1 MSATTSFGN
10 EPSNAADIVKRLFSW
25 LAIPS
30 ISADPSHRDDVR
42 QSALW
47 FCDAARDAGF
57 TGVEILETAGHPSA
71 LATWTG
77 AGDDAPTVLVYG
89 HHDVQPVDP
98 IEQWEHPPFDPVIVN
113 GECRARG
120 AIDDKGQVLY
130 HLEAVRNLLGQA
142 GSLPV
147 NIKLLV
153 EGEEEVGSPNFSS
166 LLEDC
171 RDDLACDVVVVSDTS
186 MIAPDIPSTDV
197 AMRGLVACTVTVTTS
212 SRDAHSGMFGGAI
225 PNPIHHLVRIT
236 AALHDRANRVA
247 IPGFYDAVRPL
258 SPEEVASLAEQPF
271 DEDDFAHLV
280 DVNRLEGEDGYSTL
294 ERIGARPTAEVV
306 GMSGGYGGEGIKTIV
321 PGRAHAKLAF
331 RLVPDQ
337 EPAVIMTLI
346 ENWLATQVPSGIAID
361 VEWHGG
367 VAPASTPIDSWAFGA
382 LCSTMENVWGRAP
395 LLTRVGGS
403 GPEEMLARIL
413 DAPLIFLGVGLP
425 GDRIHAPNERM
436 DMEQFF
442 RGLRSA
448 EVLYSELARAFREQ
462 QR

>member
-1 MSATTSFGN
+1 MTSFGN
-10 EPSNAADIVKRLFSW
+10 EPSNATDIVKRLFSW

-42 QSALW
+42 RSAQW
-47 FCDAARDAGF
+47 FCDAACDAGF
-57 TGVEILETAGHPSA
+57 TSVEILETAGLPSA

-98 IEQWEHPPFDPVIVN
+98 IEQWEYPPFDPVIVN
-113 GECRARG
+113 GECCARG

-130 HLEAVRNLLGQA
+130 HLEAVRNLLGHP

-147 NIKLLV
+147 NLKLLI
-153 EGEEEVGSPNFSS
+153 EGEEEIGSPNFSR
-166 LLEDC
+166 LLEEH
-171 RDDLACDVVVVSDTS
+171 RDKLACDVIVVSDTS

-197 AMRGLVACTVTVTTS
+197 AMRGLVACTVTVTTAP
-212 SRDAHSGMFGGAI
+212 RDAHSGMFGGAI

-236 AALHDRANRVA
+236 SALHDTTNRVA

-258 SPEEVASLAEQPF
+258 SPQEVSSLAHQPF
-271 DEDDFAHLV
+271 DEEDFARLV
-280 DVNRLEGEDGYSTL
+280 GVNRLEGEDGYSTL

-306 GMSGGYGGEGIKTIV
+306 GVSGGYGGDGIKTIV
-321 PGRAHAKLAF
+321 PGQAHAKIAF

-337 EPAVIMTLI
+337 NPSTLMKLI
-346 ENWLATQVPSGIAID
+346 ENWLASKVPEGITMGVD
-361 VEWHGG
+361 WHGG
-367 VAPASTPIDSWAFGA
+367 VAPASTPIDSWAFDA
-382 LCSTMENVWGRAP
+382 LCTTMERVWGRAP

-436 DMEQFF
+436 DMQQFF
-442 RGLRSA
+442 KGLRSA
-448 EVLYSELARAFREQ
+448 EMLYSELAHAFREHQ
-462 QR
+462 Q